1 MRDFRFSPEE
11 REEDFEPVARA
22 ASTSNL
28 RRLALT
34 MANWECRT
42 GIKNK
47 PAPRPTPTPTPKLR
61 RSTRIKE
68 APAILKK
75 KQEAAKVARAEAA
88 QPAPKKKTGKKVTK
102 GSKPQHLP
110 NTRVT
115 CVRRLY

>member
-1 MRDFRFSPEE
+1 MRKFAIPPEE
-11 REEDFEPVARA
+11 LEEYFKSVAHA
-22 ASTSNL
+22 ASTSNN

-34 MANWECRT
+34 MADWECRT
-42 GIKNK
+42 CIKNK

-88 QPAPKKKTGKKVTK
+88 QPPPKKKTTKKVAK
-102 GSKPQHLP
+102 AKVFRPI
-110 NTRVT
+110 
-115 CVRRLY
+115 RRLKT